1 MRTHRERIVA
11 FIVALGLAGC
21 TVGVSPA
28 PDLGG
33 LYNRAA
39 QAGDAARNPVI
50 VIPGIGGSKLADR
63 ETGRVVWGAFAGS
76 YANPSRPDGARL
88 VALPM
93 AEGRPL
99 NELRDEVEATAA
111 LDRIRVQLLGLPIEP
126 QAYLHILRTL
136 GVGGYR
142 DETLGRMGQLD
153 YGPGHFTCFQF
164 PYDWRRDNVENA
176 RRLHEFILEKRAYVI
191 TELKKRYGID
201 RPDLKFDIVAHSMG
215 GLLTRY
221 YLRHGA
227 ADLPE
232 DGSLPPIT
240 WAGAAYVNRA
250 ILIGTPN
257 AGSAEALVQLVE
269 GRRFAPVL
277 PRYQAAVLGTMP
289 AIYQLLPRARHGAV
303 VEGEGSNPSAVD
315 VFDPAVWER
324 LGWGLAA
331 ADDPVLPW
339 LLPDVPD
346 PAIRRQIARD
356 HLRKALARAKQF
368 QAALDR
374 PASPPA
380 GLDLHLFAG
389 DAVPTVARLSADS
402 ISGRLTVVQR
412 GPGDGTVLR
421 TSAVMDERVGQPW
434 RPGLVSPIGWST
446 VTFLF
451 SDHLALT
458 KDLGFTDNLLFRLL
472 DSTRPPELRYP
483 HNQAARD
490 HQASL

>member
-1 MRTHRERIVA
+1 MPRARAATIVLLA
-11 FIVALGLAGC
+11 AAVAVGGC
-21 TVGVSPA
+21 AAAVSPA

-50 VIPGIGGSKLADR
+50 VVPGIGGSKLMDR
-63 ETGRVVWGAFAGS
+63 DTGRVVWGAFAGT
-76 YANPSRPDGARL
+76 YANPGRPDGARL

-99 NELRDEVEATAA
+99 HELRDAVEPTGA
-111 LDRIRVQLLGLPIEP
+111 LDRVRVRLLGLPIEP
-126 QAYLHILRTL
+126 QAYLYILRTL

-191 TELKKRYGID
+191 AELRRRHGID

-227 ADLPE
+227 AELPA
-232 DGSLPPIT
+232 DGSLPPVT
-240 WAGAAYVNRA
+240 WAGAAHVNRA

-257 AGSAEALVQLVE
+257 GGSAEALIQLVE
-269 GRRFAPVL
+269 GRRFAPIL

-289 AIYQLLPRARHGAV
+289 AIYQLLPRARHRAV
-303 VEGEGSNPSAVD
+303 VEGLEPEVRDLD
-315 VFDPAVWER
+315 VLDPAVWER
-324 LGWGLAA
+324 FGWGLAA
-331 ADDPVLPW
+331 GHDPVLPW

-346 PAIRRQIARD
+346 PAARRRIARE
-356 HLRKALARAKQF
+356 HLRKSLARARQF
-368 QAALDR
+368 HAALDR
-374 PASPPA
+374 PATPPP

-389 DAVPTVARLSADS
+389 DAKPTAARLAVDPA
-402 ISGRLTVVQR
+402 SGKLRVLEQ

-421 TSAVMDERVGQPW
+421 TSAVLDERVGRPW
-434 RPGLVSPIGWST
+434 TPGLESPIAWSS

-458 KDLGFTDNLLFRLL
+458 QDLGFTDNLLFRLL
-472 DSTRPPELRYP
+472 DSPRRRPPGP
-483 HNQAARD
+483 AARGGP
-490 HQASL
+490 

>member
-1 MRTHRERIVA
+1 MLTIRGAIIAGAVA
-11 FIVALGLAGC
+11 TGAVAGC
-21 TVGVSPA
+21 AVGVSPA

-39 QAGDAARNPVI
+39 QSGDAARNPVI
-50 VIPGIGGSKLADR
+50 VVPGIGGSKLMDR
-63 ETGRVVWGAFAGS
+63 DTGRVVWGAFAGT

-99 NELRDEVEATAA
+99 HELRDAVEATGA
-111 LDRIRVQLLGLPIEP
+111 LDRVRVRLLGLPIEP
-126 QAYLHILRTL
+126 QAYLYILRTL

-153 YGPGHFTCFQF
+153 YGPGHFTCLQF
-164 PYDWRRDNVENA
+164 PYDWRRDSVENA
-176 RRLHEFILEKRAYVI
+176 RRLHEFILEKRAYVMA
-191 TELKKRYGID
+191 ELKKRHGID

-221 YLRHGA
+221 YLRHGPA
-227 ADLPE
+227 ELPE
-232 DGSLPPIT
+232 DGSLPPVT
-240 WAGAAYVNRA
+240 WAGAAHVSRA

-269 GRRFAPVL
+269 GRRFAPIL

-289 AIYQLLPRARHGAV
+289 SIFQLLPRARHAAV
-303 VEGEGSNPSAVD
+303 VEGDGPDATPLD
-315 VFDPAVWER
+315 LLDPAVWER
-324 LGWGLAA
+324 FGWGLAA
-331 ADDPVLPW
+331 ENDPVLPW

-346 PAIRRQIARD
+346 PTLRRRIARD
-356 HLRKALARAKQF
+356 HLGKLLARAKRF
-368 QAALDR
+368 HAALDR
-374 PASPPA
+374 PATPPP
-380 GLDLHLFAG
+380 GLDVHLFAG
-389 DAVPTVARLSADS
+389 DARPTVSRLTVDPG
-402 ISGRLTVVQR
+402 SGRLTVRER

-421 TSAVMDERVGQPW
+421 TSAVLDERVGQAW
-434 RPGLVSPIGWST
+434 TPGLRSPIAWSS

-458 KDLGFTDNLLFRLL
+458 QDLGFTDNLLFRLL
-472 DSTRPPELRYP
+472 DSPRRVPP
-483 HNQAARD
+483 D
-490 HQASL
+490 SASRQP

>member
-1 MRTHRERIVA
+1 VA
-11 FIVALGLAGC
+11 AVVAAGC
-21 TVGVSPA
+21 AVGVSPA

-50 VIPGIGGSKLADR
+50 VVPGIGGSKLMDR
-63 ETGRVVWGAFAGS
+63 DTGRVVWGAFAGT
-76 YANPSRPDGARL
+76 YANPGRPDGARL

-99 NELRDEVEATAA
+99 EELRDAVEATGV
-111 LDRIRVQLLGLPIEP
+111 LDRVRVRLLGLPIEP
-126 QAYLHILRTL
+126 QAYLYILRTL

-164 PYDWRRDNVENA
+164 AYDWRRDNVENA

-191 TELKKRYGID
+191 AELRRRHGID

-227 ADLPE
+227 AELPA
-232 DGSLPPIT
+232 DGSLPPLT
-240 WAGAAYVNRA
+240 WAGAAFVNRA

-257 AGSAEALVQLVE
+257 AGSAEALIQLVE
-269 GRRFAPVL
+269 GRRFAPIL
-277 PRYQAAVLGTMP
+277 PRYQPAVLGTMP
-289 AIYQLLPRARHGAV
+289 SIYQLLPRTRHGAV
-303 VEGEGSNPSAVD
+303 VEGETADALSLD

-324 LGWGLAA
+324 FGWGLAA
-331 ADDPVLPW
+331 ENDPVLPW

-346 PAIRRQIARD
+346 PVVRRQIARD
-356 HLRKALARAKQF
+356 HLRKVLARAKQF
-368 QAALDR
+368 QATLDR
-374 PASPPA
+374 PATPPA
-380 GLDLHLFAG
+380 GLDIHLFAG
-389 DAVPTVARLSADS
+389 DAKPTLARLAVDPA
-402 ISGRLTVVQR
+402 SGKLSVREQ

-421 TSAVMDERVGQPW
+421 SSAVLDERVGRAW
-434 RPGLVSPIGWST
+434 TPGLVSPIAWSS

-458 KDLGFTDNLLFRLL
+458 QDLGFTDNLLFRLL
-472 DSTRPPELRYP
+472 DSPRARMPG
-483 HNQAARD
+483 HAARIPP
-490 HQASL
+490 

>member
-1 MRTHRERIVA
+1 MASIRRSAIGALVA
-11 FIVALGLAGC
+11 AGFMAGC
-21 TVGVSPA
+21 ATSLAPA

-39 QAGDAARNPVI
+39 QGGDATRNPVI
-50 VIPGIGGSKLADR
+50 VVPGIGGSKLMDQD
-63 ETGRVVWGAFAGS
+63 TGRVVWGAFAGT

-93 AEGRPL
+93 AEGRAL
-99 NELRDEVEATAA
+99 AELRDAVEPTGV
-111 LDRIRVQLLGLPIEP
+111 LDRVRVTLLGLPIEP
-126 QAYLHILRTL
+126 QAYLYILRTL

-191 TELKKRYGID
+191 AELKRRYGID

-221 YLRHGA
+221 YLRHGPV
-227 ADLPE
+227 DLPA
-232 DGSLPPIT
+232 DGSLPPLT

-257 AGSAEALVQLVE
+257 AGSADALIQLVE
-269 GRRFAPVL
+269 GRRFAPIL
-277 PRYQAAVLGTMP
+277 PRYPAAVLGTMP
-289 AIYQLLPRARHGAV
+289 SIYQLLPRMRHSAV
-303 VEGEGSNPSAVD
+303 VEGQGADARDLD

-324 LGWGLAA
+324 FGWGLAA
-331 ADDPVLPW
+331 ERDPALAW
-339 LLPDVPD
+339 LLPEVSE
-346 PAIRRQIARD
+346 PAARQQIARD

-368 QAALDR
+368 HAALDR
-374 PASPPA
+374 PAAPPA
-380 GLDLHLFAG
+380 GLDVHLFAG
-389 DAVPTVARLSADS
+389 DARPTAARLAVDPA
-402 ISGRLTVVQR
+402 SGKLTVLEQ

-421 TSAVMDERVGQPW
+421 TSAVLDERVGQPW
-434 RPGLVSPIGWST
+434 TPGLASPIAWSS

-458 KDLGFTDNLLFRLL
+458 QDLGFTDNLLFRLL
-472 DSTRPPELRYP
+472 DAPRPET
-483 HNQAARD
+483 AARAV
-490 HQASL
+490 QGQP

>member
-1 MRTHRERIVA
+1 MLTIRGAIIATAVA
-11 FIVALGLAGC
+11 TGAVAGC
-21 TVGVSPA
+21 AVGVSPA

-39 QAGDAARNPVI
+39 QSGDAARNPVI
-50 VIPGIGGSKLADR
+50 VVPGIGGSKLMDR
-63 ETGRVVWGAFAGS
+63 DTGRVVWGAFAGT
-76 YANPSRPDGARL
+76 YANPSRPDGAGL

-99 NELRDEVEATAA
+99 HELRDAVEATGA
-111 LDRIRVQLLGLPIEP
+111 LDRVRVRLLGLPIEP
-126 QAYLHILRTL
+126 QAYLYILRTL

-176 RRLHEFILEKRAYVI
+176 RRLHEFILEKRAYVMA
-191 TELKKRYGID
+191 ELKKRHGVD
-201 RPDLKFDIVAHSMG
+201 RPDLKFDVVAHSMG

-227 ADLPE
+227 AELPE
-232 DGSLPPIT
+232 DGSLPPVT
-240 WAGAAYVNRA
+240 WAGAAHVSRA

-269 GRRFAPVL
+269 GRRFAPIL

-289 AIYQLLPRARHGAV
+289 SIFQLLPRARHGAV
-303 VEGEGSNPSAVD
+303 VEGDGPDATPLD

-324 LGWGLAA
+324 FGWGLAA
-331 ADDPVLPW
+331 EHDAVRPW

-346 PAIRRQIARD
+346 PALRRRIARD
-356 HLRKALARAKQF
+356 HLRKVLARAKQLH
-368 QAALDR
+368 AALDR
-374 PASPPA
+374 PATPPP
-380 GLDLHLFAG
+380 GLDIHLFAG
-389 DAVPTVARLSADS
+389 DAKPTIARLAVNPG
-402 ISGRLTVVQR
+402 SGRLTIRER

-421 TSAVMDERVGQPW
+421 TSAVLDERVGQAW
-434 RPGLVSPIGWST
+434 TPGLRSPIAWSS

-458 KDLGFTDNLLFRLL
+458 QDLGFTDNLLFRLL
-472 DSTRPPELRYP
+472 DSPRRIPPDVS
-483 HNQAARD
+483 ARR
-490 HQASL
+490 QP

>member
-1 MRTHRERIVA
+1 MPRIRRSV
-11 FIVALGLAGC
+11 IGALGAAGLMTGCAASLA
-21 TVGVSPA
+21 PA

-39 QAGDAARNPVI
+39 QGGDATRNPVI
-50 VIPGIGGSKLADR
+50 VVPGIGGSKLMDP
-63 ETGRVVWGAFAGS
+63 ESGRVVWGAFAGT

-99 NELRDEVEATAA
+99 PELRDGVEATGA
-111 LDRIRVQLLGLPIEP
+111 LDRVRVRLLGLPIEP
-126 QAYLHILRTL
+126 QAYLYILRTL

-191 TELKKRYGID
+191 AELKKRHGID

-232 DGSLPPIT
+232 DGSLPPLT
-240 WAGAAYVNRA
+240 WAGAAHVNRA
-250 ILIGTPN
+250 VLIGTPN
-257 AGSAEALVQLVE
+257 AGSADALVQLVE
-269 GRRFAPVL
+269 GRRFAPIL
-277 PRYQAAVLGTMP
+277 PRYQPAVLGTMP
-289 AIYQLLPRARHGAV
+289 SIYQLLPRARHGAV
-303 VEGEGSNPSAVD
+303 VEGHGADARDLD

-324 LGWGLAA
+324 FGWGLAA
-331 ADDPVLPW
+331 KDDPVLPW
-339 LLPDVPD
+339 LLPDVPE
-346 PAIRRQIARD
+346 PAVRPRIARD

-368 QAALDR
+368 HAALDR
-374 PASPPA
+374 PATPPA
-380 GLDLHLFAG
+380 GLDVHLFAG
-389 DAVPTVARLSADS
+389 DAKPTAA
-402 ISGRLTVVQR
+402 RLTVDPASGKLTVREQ

-421 TSAVMDERVGQPW
+421 TSAVLDERVGQQW
-434 RPGLVSPIGWST
+434 TPGLASPIAWSS

-451 SDHLALT
+451 TDHLALT
-458 KDLGFTDNLLFRLL
+458 QDLGFTDNLLFRLL
-472 DSTRPPELRYP
+472 DSPRPATAGPAVGSQP
-483 HNQAARD
+483 
-490 HQASL
+490 